1 MNESKKITIALD
13 ANGTDHNTKTIVDG
27 AILAV
32 KKLDVNVILVGDKK
46 EIESNLDADGWID
59 GLSHENATEIIEMH
73 DEPAS
78 AVRNKVNSSIVV
90 GARIVKE
97 GKADALVGAGNTG
110 AMMAAAL
117 LTLGRIPGV
126 SRPGIAVEL
135 PAPASSH
142 GAKTRQILMDAGA
155 TVQSEPK
162 WLYQHALMAKA
173 YVEHRIGFENP
184 TIGLLSNGEEASKGD
199 ELRKKTHELMKDL
212 PGFIGNCEG
221 RDLTS
226 GNPTIVITDGFT
238 GNVALKTIEG
248 VAKSISQMV
257 INVLATEQFKEVAP
271 QLIPSLMN
279 AAQEIHP
286 DTYGGA
292 VLLGVNN
299 PVVISHGSATSVAIY
314 NAIRVATEC
323 VQTDVVGHISKAI
336 ENAPVKQ

>member
-1 MNESKKITIALD
+1 MNDPEKITIALD
-13 ANGTDHNTKTIVDG
+13 AHGTDHNTKTIVDG
-27 AILAV
+27 AIIAV
-32 KKLDVNVILVGDKK
+32 KELGVNVVLVGDRQ
-46 EIESNLDADGWID
+46 EIESNLDSSGWIE
-59 GLSHENATEIIEMH
+59 GLLHENASEIIDMH
-73 DEPAS
+73 EEPS
-78 AVRNKVNSSIVV
+78 RAVRKKADSSIVV
-90 GARIVKE
+90 GAKIVKE
-97 GKADALVGAGNTG
+97 GKAHALVGAGNTG

-155 TVQSEPK
+155 TIQSEPK

-173 YVEHRIGFENP
+173 YVEHRIGMIDP
-184 TIGLLSNGEEASKGD
+184 TIALLSNGEEASKGD
-199 ELRKKTHELMKDL
+199 DLRKTTYELMKDL

-238 GNVALKTIEG
+238 GNIALKTIEG

-257 INVLATEQFKEVAP
+257 VNVLGSDEFAHIAP
-271 QLIPSLMN
+271 TLLPALTQAYL
-279 AAQEIHP
+279 AIHP

-292 VLLGVNN
+292 VLLGVNS
-299 PVVISHGSATSVAIY
+299 PVVISHGSSNSVAIF

-323 VQTDVVGHISKAI
+323 VKTDVVGHITKAI
-336 ENAPVKQ
+336 ENSPVS

>member
-13 ANGTDHNTKTIVDG
+13 AHGTDHNTKTIVDG

-142 GAKTRQILMDAGA
+142 GAKTRQ
-155 TVQSEPK
+155 
-162 WLYQHALMAKA
+162 
-173 YVEHRIGFENP
+173 
-184 TIGLLSNGEEASKGD
+184 
-199 ELRKKTHELMKDL
+199 
-212 PGFIGNCEG
+212 
-221 RDLTS
+221 
-226 GNPTIVITDGFT
+226 
-238 GNVALKTIEG
+238 
-248 VAKSISQMV
+248 
-257 INVLATEQFKEVAP
+257 
-271 QLIPSLMN
+271 
-279 AAQEIHP
+279 
-286 DTYGGA
+286 
-292 VLLGVNN
+292 
-299 PVVISHGSATSVAIY
+299 SV
-314 NAIRVATEC
+314 C
-323 VQTDVVGHISKAI
+323 
-336 ENAPVKQ
+336 